1 MAVFCI
7 SGKRL
12 FFSKYN
18 GTNLI
23 IAYLF
28 TLIYDAYFLFITV
41 VCNIAH
47 SYHCVFSSNQNMCF
61 SDHI

>member
-7 SGKRL
+7 SGKSL

-28 TLIYDAYFLFITV
+28 TLIYDAYLFDYSGV
-41 VCNIAH
+41 
-47 SYHCVFSSNQNMCF
+47 
-61 SDHI
+61 